1 MSTSGVVRKEGLVT
15 EALPGATFR
24 VRMDDD
30 ASEALVLCHLS
41 GKMRLHR
48 IRIIEGDRVVVEL
61 PETGGDRGRIVFRR

>member
-24 VRMDDD
+24 VRMDD
-30 ASEALVLCHLS
+30 ASSQALVLCHLS